1 MAEPRLAF
9 VVATD
14 TFERIGD
21 VVAHLRRQTVAAEL
35 ELVVAC
41 PDRPGLALPDDAAPE
56 LGRITVVEHPL
67 LPLAGSRAAAIE
79 AASAELVYI
88 GETHVFAEPE
98 WAERLLAAHAV
109 APGAAIVPLIANAN
123 PRRVL
128 SRASLAL
135 DYGLWGR
142 GEPGRIARMPGSNV
156 VLERSGLLERNGS
169 LAELLQPERL
179 AAFAGGRGGIFHAT
193 DARIRHLNV
202 SRPGAWLHE
211 RYLAGRLVGGWRAA
225 RWPFPRRLAYAL
237 AAPAIAAVLA
247 SRVLAAAE
255 RQPVVLALVVCGAAI
270 QACGEAVGYLTGGV
284 DETERKM
291 AEYEISKARYAPA

>member
-1 MAEPRLAF
+1 MAPRLAF

-14 TFERIGD
+14 TYERIDD
-21 VVAHLRRQTVAAEL
+21 VVAHLRRQTVAADI
-35 ELVVAC
+35 ELVIAC
-41 PDRPGLALPDDAAPE
+41 PDREALALPEGAAPE
-56 LGRITVVEHPL
+56 LARVTVVEQAL
-67 LPLAGSRAAAIE
+67 LPLSRSRAAAIE
-79 AASAELVYI
+79 AAGAELVYI

-98 WAERLLAAHAV
+98 WAERLLAAHAA
-109 APGAAIVPLIANAN
+109 APAAAIVPLIANAN
-123 PRRVL
+123 PRSVL

-156 VLERSGLLERNGS
+156 VLERSGLLARNGS
-169 LAELLQPERL
+169 LPELLQPERL
-179 AAFAGGRGGIFHAT
+179 AAYAGGRGGIFHAA

-202 SRPGAWLHE
+202 ARPGAWLHE

-237 AAPAIAAVLA
+237 AAPAISIVLA
-247 SRVLAAAE
+247 SRVLPAAGRHPA
-255 RQPVVLALVVCGAAI
+255 VVGLVFFGAAV
-270 QACGEAVGYLTGGV
+270 QACGEAIGYLVGGV
-284 DETERKM
+284 DDVERKM